1 MNEDPIIVHRLKQ
14 LESGFADL
22 RHEDNELKK
31 EVSGVSSDVKLLAK
45 TMSDLTTQITAL
57 VRQNA
62 DRDSQRVDEMR
73 EKVTQEGRF
82 AKIELQLRIL
92 AIISSAAAV
101 SITGILVSTL
111 MSRAS

>member
-1 MNEDPIIVHRLKQ
+1 MGEDTVIVHRLKQ
-14 LESGFADL
+14 LETGFADL
-22 RHEDNELKK
+22 RHEDSEIKK

-45 TMSDLTTQITAL
+45 TMSDLTTQITTL

-82 AKIELQLRIL
+82 SKIELQLRIL
-92 AIISSAAAV
+92 AVISSAATV
-101 SITGILVSTL
+101 TVTGILISTL
-111 MSRAS
+111 MSIAS